1 MKVILR
7 LGLICWVVTL
17 GIAGLG
23 TALGH
28 KGLITMGPCG
38 GNEYFFLI
46 GMILTFGLGC
56 NFLVVGSM
64 LWIIRKLCRRSTF
77 G

>member
-1 MKVILR
+1 MKITLR
-7 LGLICWVVTL
+7 LGLICWGLTL

-38 GNEYFFLI
+38 GNGYFFLL
-46 GMILTFGLGC
+46 GMILTFVFGSA
-56 NFLVVGSM
+56 FLAGGSL
-64 LWIIRKLCRRSTF
+64 LWIIRKLRQRSPAA
-77 G
+77 